1 MLAQPEDSGRDA
13 PAQDDLPLAVTH
25 AAMNTAFDK
34 QQAVPLSM
42 SVAWLVR
49 YREAW
54 WVVYERGWLRITDTA
69 TTEDLDQAAARL
81 LRAESAATDDPGT
94 SGALKSHARHT
105 SPDDRGRLLLR
116 HSP

>member
-1 MLAQPEDSGRDA
+1 MRRPVTMAQPEDPGHDA

-25 AAMNTAFDK
+25 AAMNAAFDK
-34 QQAVPLSM
+34 QQAVPLSA

-69 TTEDLDQAAARL
+69 TAEDLDQAAARL
-81 LRAESAATDDPGT
+81 LQAESAAADDA
-94 SGALKSHARHT
+94 GASSTLKSHARHT
-105 SPDDRGRLLLR
+105 SPDD
-116 HSP
+116 P